1 MNRASRVNDADD
13 DEERRDEIEI
23 RRDEKP
29 SPRVREVITLR
40 KRRKID
46 Q

>member
-1 MNRASRVNDADD
+1 MNMKRARRVNDADD

-29 SPRVREVITLR
+29 SPRVREVITLT
-40 KRRKID
+40 KKED
-46 Q
+46 